1 MTLVKAPGS
10 ARRER
15 HLVSVLT
22 GHDTESAGGAKK
34 TIRPKRVL
42 GMASLAMIDVAAVI
56 SLRNLPTVAE
66 YGWGA
71 IFIFGLA
78 LLGFMIPISFA
89 AAELAS
95 GWAETGGVYVWV
107 REAFG
112 HKSGAVAIWA
122 DWAENLVWYPTVLAF
137 IAAALAY
144 VIVPGWANNRA
155 WLFIVMMVVFWGTTV
170 ANFFGVKASARIS
183 TWGTVIGSVIPGIV
197 LIGLGIGWALSGHT
211 LAVPYH
217 GAKSLMPPLSITN
230 LVFFSGVLLA
240 FAGMEMAGF
249 HAREARNPKKDFPRA
264 TLIACVVLVA
274 LYVLGTLA
282 IAFVVPAK
290 SIELNAGLLQAFQ
303 VFFSKFGVGWLSR
316 PMALLIFAGGI
327 ALLST
332 WMYGPAR
339 GFMRASFEGDFPHV
353 FQGHNA
359 SLAPTSVLWIQAGIG
374 SLFALL
380 FLFEPTIS
388 ASYWILSALTT
399 QLLVVMYVLMFAAV
413 IRLRYTQPDRPRPY
427 KIPGGKLGVWVM
439 GSLGIA
445 GCVFA
450 FYVGFVPPSQI
461 STGNHTLYI
470 CLMVFFTALLVFP
483 PIVISR
489 FRKPSWVAD
498 AKTLAAVE
506 ASEADEADEADE
518 PTLVAPQDK

>member
-1 MTLVKAPGS
+1 MTLVKAPVHP
-10 ARRER
+10 R
-15 HLVSVLT
+15 HGQHSLIEL
-22 GHDTESAGGAKK
+22 AGGHEKGEGAPKAL
-34 TIRPKRVL
+34 RPKRVL
-42 GMASLAMIDVAAVI
+42 GMTSLAMIDIAAVI
-56 SLRNLPTVAE
+56 SLRNLPTIAE
-66 YGWGA
+66 YGWGS

-112 HKSGAVAIWA
+112 KKSGAIAIWA

-144 VIVPGWANNRA
+144 VLVPGWANNRA

-170 ANFFGVKASARIS
+170 GNFLGVKASARIS
-183 TWGTVIGSVIPGIV
+183 SWGTVIGSVIPGIV
-197 LIGLGIGWALSGHT
+197 LIGLGIGWVLSGHT

-217 GAKSLMPPLSITN
+217 GARSLMPGLGITN

-249 HAREARNPKKDFPRA
+249 HAREAKNPKRDFPRA
-264 TLIACVVLVA
+264 TLLACLVLVA

-282 IAFVVPAK
+282 IAVVVPQK
-290 SIELNAGLLQAFQ
+290 SIELNSGLLQAFQ
-303 VFFSKFGVGWLSR
+303 VFFNKFGVSWITR

-339 GFMRASFEGDFPHV
+339 GFMRASFEGDFPRL

-359 SLAPTSVLWIQAGIG
+359 RLAPTSVLWIQAGIG

-399 QLLVVMYVLMFAAV
+399 QLLVIMYVLMFAAV

-427 KIPGGKLGVWVM
+427 KIPGGILGVWIM
-439 GSLGIA
+439 AGLGIA
-445 GCVFA
+445 GCAFA
-450 FYVGFVPPSQI
+450 FFVGFVPPAQI

-470 CLMVFFTALLVFP
+470 CLMVLFTVVLAVP
-483 PIVISR
+483 PLIISR
-489 FRKPSWVAD
+489 YRKPTWVAD
-498 AKTLAAVE
+498 AATMAAVE
-506 ASEADEADEADE
+506 ASEAEDEEA
-518 PTLVAPQDK
+518 

>member
-1 MTLVKAPGS
+1 MAVMHKREVAPGRPGLS
-10 ARRER
+10 LLR
-15 HLVSVLT
+15 
-22 GHDTESAGGAKK
+22 GHPEAAKGV
-34 TIRPKRVL
+34 RPKRVL
-42 GMASLAMIDVAAVI
+42 GMTSLAMIDVAAVI
-56 SLRNLPTVAE
+56 SLRNLPTIAE
-66 YGWGA
+66 YGWGS

-78 LLGFMIPISFA
+78 LVGFMIPISFA

-112 HKSGAVAIWA
+112 NKSGAVAIWA
-122 DWAENLVWYPTVLAF
+122 DWAENLVWFPTVLSF
-137 IAAALAY
+137 IAASLAY
-144 VIVPGWANNRA
+144 VLVPAWAVNRA
-155 WLFIVMMVVFWGTTV
+155 WLFCVMMIVFWGTTL

-183 TWGTVIGSVIPGIV
+183 TWGTVIGSVVPGV
-197 LIGLGIGWALSGHT
+197 LLIGLGLGWLLTGHP

-217 GAKSLMPPLSITN
+217 GAHSLMPGLSLSN

-249 HAREARNPKKDFPRA
+249 HAREAKNPKKDFPKA
-264 TLIACVVLVA
+264 TLLACLVLVG

-282 IAFVVPAK
+282 IAFVVPQK
-290 SIELNAGLLQAFQ
+290 GIELNSGLLQAFQ
-303 VFFSKFGVGWLSR
+303 VFFTKFGVGWLTR
-316 PMALLIFAGGI
+316 PMAVLIFAGGI

-339 GFMRASFEGDFPHV
+339 GFMRASFEGDFPKA

-359 SLAPTSVLWIQAGIG
+359 KLAPTSVLWIQAGVG
-374 SLFALL
+374 TLFALL

-399 QLLVVMYVLMFAAV
+399 QLLVIMYVLMFAAV

-427 KIPGGKLGVWVM
+427 KIPGGKPGVWIMAGLGV
-439 GSLGIA
+439 A

-470 CLMVFFTALLVFP
+470 CLMVLFTALLALP
-483 PIVISR
+483 PVIISR
-489 FRKPSWVAD
+489 FRKDSWKAD
-498 AKTLAAVE
+498 KETLSAVQ
-506 ASEADEADEADE
+506 ASEEED
-518 PTLVAPQDK
+518 

>member
-1 MTLVKAPGS
+1 MAVVQKKEVAPGKPGLS
-10 ARRER
+10 LLR
-15 HLVSVLT
+15 
-22 GHDTESAGGAKK
+22 GHPEATKGV
-34 TIRPKRVL
+34 RPKRVL
-42 GMASLAMIDVAAVI
+42 GLTSLAMIDVAAVI

-66 YGWGA
+66 YGWGS

-112 HKSGAVAIWA
+112 NKSGAVAIWA
-122 DWAENLVWYPTVLAF
+122 DWAENLVWYPTVLSF

-144 VIVPGWANNRA
+144 VLVPAWASNRA
-155 WLFIVMMVVFWGTTV
+155 WLFIVMMVVFWGTTL

-183 TWGTVIGSVIPGIV
+183 TWGTVIGSVIPGV
-197 LIGLGIGWALSGHT
+197 LLIGLGLGWLLSGHP
-211 LAVPYH
+211 LAAPYH
-217 GAKSLMPPLSITN
+217 GARSLMPGLSLAN

-249 HAREARNPKKDFPRA
+249 HAREAKNPKRDFPKA
-264 TLIACVVLVA
+264 TLLACLILVA

-282 IAFVVPAK
+282 IAFVVPQK
-290 SIELNAGLLQAFQ
+290 SIELNSGLLQAFQ
-303 VFFSKFGVGWLSR
+303 VFFTKFGVAWLTR
-316 PMALLIFAGGI
+316 PMAVLIFAGGI

-339 GFMRASFEGDFPHV
+339 GFMRASFEGDFPKV
-353 FQGHNA
+353 FQGHNRQ
-359 SLAPTSVLWIQAGIG
+359 LAPTSVLWIQAGIG
-374 SLFALL
+374 TLFALL

-399 QLLVVMYVLMFAAV
+399 QLLVIMYVLMFAAV

-427 KIPGGKLGVWVM
+427 RIPGGKPGVWIM
-439 GSLGIA
+439 AGLGIA
-445 GCVFA
+445 GSVFA

-470 CLMVFFTALLVFP
+470 CLMVFFTALLALPPVF
-483 PIVISR
+483 ISL
-489 FRKPSWVAD
+489 FKKDSWKAD
-498 AKTLAAVE
+498 TETMAAVQ
-506 ASEADEADEADE
+506 ASEDED
-518 PTLVAPQDK
+518 

>member
-1 MTLVKAPGS
+1 MAVIHKREVASGQPGRS
-10 ARRER
+10 LL
-15 HLVSVLT
+15 H
-22 GHDTESAGGAKK
+22 GGPEAAKGA
-34 TIRPKRVL
+34 RPKRVL
-42 GMASLAMIDVAAVI
+42 GMTSLAMIDIAAVI

-66 YGWGA
+66 YGWGS
-71 IFIFGLA
+71 IFIYGLA

-112 HKSGAVAIWA
+112 NKSGAVAIWA
-122 DWAENLVWYPTVLAF
+122 DWAENLVWFPTVLSF

-144 VIVPGWANNRA
+144 LLVPSWANNKA
-155 WLFIVMMVVFWGTTV
+155 WLFAVMMVVFWATTV
-170 ANFFGVKASARIS
+170 ANFFGVRASARIS
-183 TWGTVIGSVIPGIV
+183 SWGTTAGSIIPGAA
-197 LIGLGIGWALSGHT
+197 LIILGIAWLASGHP
-211 LAVPYH
+211 LAAPYQ
-217 GAKSLMPPLSITN
+217 GAHSLMPTLSLSN
-230 LVFFSGVLLA
+230 LVFFSGVILA

-249 HAREARNPKKDFPRA
+249 HAREAKNPKRDFPRA
-264 TLIACVVLVA
+264 TLLACVALVA

-282 IAFVVPAK
+282 IAVVVPQHK
-290 SIELNAGLLQAFQ
+290 IELNSGLLQAFQ
-303 VFFSKFGVGWLSR
+303 VFFNKFGIGWLTR
-316 PMALLIFAGGI
+316 PMSFLIFAGGI

-339 GFMRASFEGDFPHV
+339 GFMRASFEGDFPKV
-353 FQGHNA
+353 FQGHNRQM
-359 SLAPTSVLWIQAGIG
+359 APTSVLWIQAGIG
-374 SLFALL
+374 TLFALL

-399 QLLVVMYVLMFAAV
+399 QLLVIMYVLMFAAV

-427 KIPGGKLGVWVM
+427 KIPGGKLGVWIM
-439 GSLGIA
+439 AGLGIA

-470 CLMVFFTALLVFP
+470 SLMILFTAVLALP
-483 PIVISR
+483 PIVIAW
-489 FRKPSWVAD
+489 FRRDSWKAD
-498 AKTLAAVE
+498 KETLAAVE
-506 ASEADEADEADE
+506 ATEDNE
-518 PTLVAPQDK
+518 